1 MDSGLSE
8 NFTDRVSPIQQ
19 HVDTLKKLGVEP
31 GPLNP
36 YVNAVTSD
44 VVKVGLSVEF
54 VIGKGRHYQKLNITD
69 SAVHSIMFSIILCMI
84 NVYFVVHY
92 SSRCLPMQPEIIV
105 NNMEPKLN
113 ILLRLPARTVFTEHK
128 ILELLSK

>member
-54 VIGKGRHYQKLNITD
+54 VIGKGRHYQKLNIT
-69 SAVHSIMFSIILCMI
+69 VQYKYLCMI
-84 NVYFVVHY
+84 NVHLVVHY
-92 SSRCLPMQPEIIV
+92 SSRCLPMRPEIIV